1 MSKKPKVGMWSG
13 LTAVT
18 AVLTAGA
25 IVGTTVAFHYTT
37 TVNNYLDADT
47 YKIIKGDSDE
57 DTEYFKSDFTSDEER
72 ESYEAEL
79 CAQVEAEGAALL
91 KNDNNAL
98 PLASGAKV
106 SLFGHG
112 SVDLM
117 YGGTGS
123 GSVDTSKAPNFKQ
136 ALEDQGIQIN
146 STLWDLYSS
155 DDMMKN
161 YSRITPAAISD
172 TLEANTQ
179 YAVNE
184 APWSKLSSAES
195 SFADYGDA
203 AIVVFSRSGG
213 EGADLPSGENGTND
227 SWIKGQEGDGNYL
240 ALSAEEKELLQN
252 LKTLKDNGTFKK
264 IIVLINSSNAIE
276 MDFLNP
282 EICGED
288 YGIDSAMW
296 IGDVG
301 QTGINGVAQLL
312 AGEVT
317 PSGSLVDSY
326 LYDNMANP
334 AIYNF
339 YTQAYPNAADYNLLT
354 DGPDVQGM
362 YSVYQ
367 EGIYLDYRYYETR
380 YEDTILGQGNADSAV
395 GTKASTDGWNYAEE
409 VCFPF
414 GYGLSY
420 TTFEQTLD
428 SVTIADDKKTAT
440 VTVTVKNTGD
450 VAGKSVVEVYAS
462 VPYTDY
468 DRQNGVE
475 KAAVQLMDFEKTSTL
490 QPGASQTITMKVD
503 LANLASYDANGAKTY
518 IVDPG
523 DYYFAIGTDAHDAL
537 NNVLAAQGKTVTDGM
552 TADGNAA
559 KTYKWTWTG
568 DVDKTTFAVGKNGTA
583 ITNQLT
589 EGDYAMDYNAF
600 EHGTVTYLSRAD
612 WNGTFPKT
620 YSGLTANAT
629 VSRLL
634 NNDLYTLKT
643 DDDVSDLIFGDTTS
657 TLTINDM
664 KNAPYDDPRWEEL
677 VNKVTVAEFLDFS
690 ANAFHNIQGIASV
703 NMPQK
708 AADDG
713 PGGSDSHY
721 LNEGGYQGVPYADA
735 ADYTSGTRVAP
746 SPVNL
751 AYAWNKELA
760 FENGEIILGESTLV
774 LDLPIMIGPGMN
786 IHRHA
791 YNARGVE
798 YYSEDPILSGYV
810 GSAVVQ
816 GAQSKGTLVNIK
828 HMGFNDQE
836 INRSGVAVFMN
847 EQKAR
852 ELELRNLQQ
861 AFEGNG
867 KPASFEGDAT
877 KDNTYTS
884 GARGVM
890 TSYNRHGAVAA
901 SANVATMVNI
911 LQGEWGFHG
920 YNVTDFTGVSL
931 KAAPKESL
939 LAGTTNFCGFGASV
953 DYWNA
958 EALSGDRAMLL
969 AIKNDIHNALYA
981 LANSAMLN
989 GVKSTTVVSTV
1000 EVMTPW
1006 RVAYTAC
1013 EYAFGAL
1020 AALSLVFWVVSKA
1033 TSKGGRKA

>member
-1 MSKKPKVGMWSG
+1 MFKRSSVWRG
-13 LTAVT
+13 LTLVFSLLLAVSLMAGSILETYRTSVDAFFNTRSQLTETEVDETGEAWSYVSKFKT
-18 AVLTAGA
+18 AKEAFEGLKEFA
-25 IVGTTVAFHYTT
+25 I
-37 TVNNYLDADT
+37 
-47 YKIIKGDSDE
+47 
-57 DTEYFKSDFTSDEER
+57 R
-72 ESYEAEL
+72 ESQET
-79 CAQVEAEGAALL
+79 VALL
-91 KNDNNAL
+91 KNDGNAL
-98 PLASGAKV
+98 PLSKDAKITMLGVRSYAPVYGSSGGSITDGNATVQIFDCFTERGFQLNPSVQAAYAK
-106 SLFGHG
+106 
-112 SVDLM
+112 
-117 YGGTGS
+117 Y
-123 GSVDTSKAPNFKQ
+123 
-136 ALEDQGIQIN
+136 
-146 STLWDLYSS
+146 
-155 DDMMKN
+155 
-161 YSRITPAAISD
+161 
-172 TLEANTQ
+172 
-179 YAVNE
+179 
-184 APWSKLSSAES
+184 
-195 SFADYGDA
+195 FADKTWTKPRFGGGIIPEYAEITAYNDPRELTLDELTALNADFRKDYAEYSDA
-203 AIVVFSRSGG
+203 AIVVVGRPGSEAGNG
-213 EGADLPSGENGTND
+213 YYPGKDGLAEGVSTVTGNILSLSDEEMAMINEAKANFDKVIVLVNATNPMEIANLKDDPDIDAIVWIGFPGAYGFYGVADVLNGTV
-227 SWIKGQEGDGNYL
+227 SP
-240 ALSAEEKELLQN
+240 SAHL
-252 LKTLKDNGTFKK
+252 
-264 IIVLINSSNAIE
+264 
-276 MDFLNP
+276 
-282 EICGED
+282 
-288 YGIDSAMW
+288 
-296 IGDVG
+296 GDVMAK
-301 QTGINGVAQLL
+301 NSAL
-312 AGEVT
+312 A
-317 PSGSLVDSY
+317 PA
-326 LYDNMANP
+326 MANYGNIP
-334 AIYNF
+334 W
-339 YTQAYPNAADYNLLT
+339 TNAADFAADANVNSYLIEA
-354 DGPDVQGM
+354 
-362 YSVYQ
+362 
-367 EGIYLDYRYYETR
+367 EGIYAGYRYYETR
-380 YEDTILGQGNADSAV
+380 YADIVLGNGGAEAKAGTYANAD
-395 GTKASTDGWNYAEE
+395 GTVATEDGTWDYTNE
-409 VCFPF
+409 VVYPF

-503 LANLASYDANGAKTY
+503 LANLASYDTNGAKTY

-537 NNVLAAQGKTVTDGM
+537 NNVLAAQGKTVADGM

-600 EHGTVTYLSRAD
+600 EPGTVTYLSRAD

-1033 TSKGGRKA
+1033 TSKGGKKA